1 MRLKSL
7 YIQGF
12 KSFAN
17 KTKIEFNDEIT
28 CIVGPNGSGKSNIAD
43 AITWVLGESSAK
55 NLRGDKMEDVIFSG
69 SANKKSLSLAEV
81 TILFDNSDRTLNLD
95 YDEVSVTRRMYR
107 SSETEFLINNTK
119 CRLKD
124 IKELFMD
131 TGIGKDGYSL
141 IGQGKI
147 GSILNTKAEQRRS
160 VFDEAAG
167 ISKYKMK
174 KQQSEN
180 KLKNTEDNI
189 IRLNDIISQMKDR
202 EEILRVEAE
211 KAKEFKTL
219 SQELKLYELADS
231 KKKVLANRQKL
242 KGLEEESSNIEE
254 EIKKIDESLKVLR
267 ENKISL
273 ESQEEKIESFIDE
286 KQNIYYRL
294 DNKIEK
300 NKNQLDF
307 ISNRSKDI
315 EEINRSSNLSVEK
328 LANSNQILEKEIEEL
343 KLSVAEKNQRKN
355 DLLKEVEEV
364 KDLLNAKL
372 EEEKIQEEL
381 RQKES
386 EKRLENHR
394 KKSFF
399 ESRLSLSE
407 SLIQD
412 RKARLETIDKNLNI
426 LLKNND
432 EILES
437 KDNQAR
443 KIEDLNKEK
452 ISIEEN
458 IKIINKSLEENKSS
472 LSQEVNKYESIRNE
486 ISNKAARLN
495 ALKNISENYEG
506 YSKSVKLFM
515 NATKNEGLFKASL
528 LGPVADNIKLEKKYE
543 KAISIALGY
552 AQQNIIIK
560 NENDAAQMVNYLNK
574 KRFGRVT
581 FLPIDSLRFRKANI
595 DLSTYNIKG
604 LLGFANQFVK
614 YDKEIE
620 RVIDFLLARIII
632 CQDFNS
638 AKAISSALNKSYRV
652 VSLDGD
658 SFNIGGS
665 ITAGETS
672 RNSNNL
678 LSRKVEIDQ
687 LKLDIKNLDLNQ
699 GEIKNNINLLES
711 ESEKLK
717 TSLDSEYE
725 SQKDILS
732 RIQKAESILINL
744 KDTKISN
751 DKYIEDYQDQ
761 KERLVFEIE
770 NNKKEN
776 EDYKFKLEEID
787 KLMSAD
793 QSQTNQDMMA
803 ELKKDIEAK
812 KDKKVSLDIKLVEI
826 SSEVKSLEREISNK
840 EDLIKNNKSD
850 ILAQDEKIKTNEIAI
865 TENQAKLENIK
876 ESIFKL
882 ESDMKLSDKELKE
895 SKTQLSEIKDKLTK
909 VSQEIEDKRDILI
922 KSEKDLI
929 KIQAKFDKFK
939 ENINLNLE
947 FIKNKYEINLDENDV
962 DIESLKNIRENINSL
977 NEKIKELGQVN
988 ILAIDEYRELKE
1000 EYDFNLK
1007 QKDDLL
1013 LSRKEIIN
1021 VILELEDEM
1030 QKSFKDTFNKV
1041 AKYFNEIFVELFNGG
1056 QAKLS
1061 IVGDDLLESG
1071 IEINV
1076 QPPGKKLQSLSLLSG
1091 GERSLTA
1098 VALLFAFLKVRPAP
1112 FCILDEIDAALD
1124 DSNILRYADYIKSI
1138 EDIQFIIITHRKLSM
1153 EIANALYGVTMEEKG
1168 VSKLISVKLKK

>member
-43 AITWVLGESSAK
+43 AITWVLGESSVK

-69 SANKKSLSLAEV
+69 AANKKSLSLAEV

-141 IGQGKI
+141 ISQGKI

-202 EEILRVEAE
+202 EEVLRVEAE

-231 KKKVLANRQKL
+231 KKKILANRQKL
-242 KGLEEESSNIEE
+242 KSLEEESSKVEE
-254 EIKKIDESLKVLR
+254 EIKKIDEFLGVLR
-267 ENKISL
+267 ANKASL
-273 ESQEEKIESFIDE
+273 EAQEEEIENLINE
-286 KQNIYYRL
+286 KQNKYYQL
-294 DNKIEK
+294 DNEIEK

-307 ISNRSKDI
+307 ILNRSKDI
-315 EEINRSSNLSVEK
+315 EEINRSSNLSIEK
-328 LANSNQILEKEIEEL
+328 LANSNQSLEKEIEEL

-386 EKRLENHR
+386 EKKLENHR
-394 KKSFF
+394 QKSFF
-399 ESRLSLSE
+399 ESKLSLSE

-432 EILES
+432 EILAS
-437 KDNQAR
+437 KDNQAK

-452 ISIEEN
+452 ISLEEN
-458 IKIINKSLEENKSS
+458 IRTINKSLEEKNNS
-472 LSQEVNKYESIRNE
+472 LSQELNKYESIRNE
-486 ISNKAARLN
+486 ISNKDARLN

-515 NATKNEGLFKASL
+515 NATKNEGLFKGSL

-574 KRFGRVT
+574 KKFGRVT
-581 FLPIDSLRFRKANI
+581 FLPIDSLKFKKANI

-604 LLGFANQFVK
+604 LLGFANQFVE

-620 RVIDFLLARIII
+620 KVIDFLLTRIVI

-638 AKAISSALNKSYRV
+638 ARLISSVLNKSYRV

-672 RNSNNL
+672 KNANNL

-687 LKLDIKNLDLNQ
+687 LKLDIKSLDLNQ
-699 GEIKNNINLLES
+699 GEIKNKISLLES
-711 ESEKLK
+711 ENEKLK
-717 TSLDSEYE
+717 VSLDSEH
-725 SQKDILS
+725 QNQNDILA

-744 KDTKISN
+744 KDTKTSN

-761 KERLVFEIE
+761 KEKLVFEIE

-787 KLMSAD
+787 KLISAD
-793 QSQTNQDMMA
+793 QSQTNQDMMV

-826 SSEVKSLEREISNK
+826 SSEIKSLEREISNK

-850 ILAQDEKIKTNEIAI
+850 ILAQDEKIKTNKDAI
-865 TENQAKLENIK
+865 TENQTNLENIK
-876 ESIFKL
+876 KSISSL
-882 ESDMKLSDKELKE
+882 ESDMKLSDEELKD
-895 SKTQLSEIKDKLTK
+895 SKTKLSEIKDKLTK
-909 VSQEIEDKRDILI
+909 ASQEIEDKRDVLI
-922 KSEKDLI
+922 NYEKDLI
-929 KIQAKFDKFK
+929 KIQAKFDKFE
-939 ENINLNLE
+939 ENISLNLE
-947 FIKNKYEINLDENDV
+947 FIKNKYEINLDDSDI
-962 DIESLKNIRENINSL
+962 DIESLKNIRENISSL
-977 NEKIKELGQVN
+977 SEKIKELGQVN
-988 ILAIDEYRELKE
+988 ILAIDEYIELKE

-1021 VILELEDEM
+1021 VISELEDEM
-1030 QKSFKDTFNKV
+1030 QKSLKDTFNKV

-1056 QAKLS
+1056 QAKIS

-1138 EDIQFIIITHRKLSM
+1138 ENIQFIIITHRKLSM
-1153 EIANALYGVTMEEKG
+1153 EIANSLYGVTMEEKG

>member
-69 SANKKSLSLAEV
+69 AANKKSLSLAEV

-202 EEILRVEAE
+202 EEVLRVESE
-211 KAKEFKTL
+211 KAKEFKAL

-231 KKKVLANRQKL
+231 KKKILANRQKL
-242 KGLEEESSNIEE
+242 KKIEEESSKIEE
-254 EIKKIDESLKVLR
+254 EIKKINV
-267 ENKISL
+267 SL
-273 ESQEEKIESFIDE
+273 EILRGNKTSLEGQEEKIENLINE
-286 KQNIYYRL
+286 KQNKYYQL
-294 DNKIEK
+294 DNEIEK

-307 ISNRSKDI
+307 ILNRSKDI
-315 EEINRSSNLSVEK
+315 EEINRSSNLSIEK
-328 LANSNQILEKEIEEL
+328 LANSNQNLEKEIEEL
-343 KLSVAEKNQRKN
+343 NLSVTEKNQRKN
-355 DLLKEVEEV
+355 DLLKEIEEV
-364 KDLLNAKL
+364 KNLLNEKL
-372 EEEKIQEEL
+372 EEEKIQEEI
-381 RQKES
+381 RQRES
-386 EKRLENHR
+386 EKKLENHR
-394 KKSFF
+394 QKSFF

-432 EILES
+432 EILAS
-437 KDNQAR
+437 KDNQAK

-452 ISIEEN
+452 LSLEEN
-458 IKIINKSLEENKSS
+458 IKKINKALEENKDS
-472 LSQEVNKYESIRNE
+472 LSQELNKYESIRSE
-486 ISNKAARLN
+486 ISNKDARLN

-515 NATKNEGLFKASL
+515 NATKNEGFFKGSL

-560 NENDAAQMVNYLNK
+560 TENDAAQMVNYLNK
-574 KRFGRVT
+574 KKFGRVT
-581 FLPIDSLRFRKANI
+581 FLPIDSLKFKKANI

-604 LLGFANQFVK
+604 LLGFANQFVE

-620 RVIDFLLARIII
+620 KVIDFLLARIII

-638 AKAISSALNKSYRV
+638 ARLISSALNKSYRV

-672 RNSNNL
+672 KNSNNL

-687 LKLDIKNLDLNQ
+687 LKLDIKDLDLNQ
-699 GEIKNNINLLES
+699 GKIRNKISILES
-711 ESEKLK
+711 EDEKLK

-725 SQKDILS
+725 NQKDILA

-744 KDTKISN
+744 KDTKTSN
-751 DKYIEDYQDQ
+751 DKYIEDYQEQ
-761 KERLVFEIE
+761 KEKLVFEIE

-776 EDYKFKLEEID
+776 EDYKVKLEEID
-787 KLMSAD
+787 KVMSAD
-793 QSQTNQDMMA
+793 QSQTNQEMMV
-803 ELKKDIEAK
+803 ELKKDIEDK
-812 KDKKVSLDIKLVEI
+812 KDQKVSLDIKLVEI

-850 ILAQDEKIKTNEIAI
+850 ILAQDEKIKTNKDAI
-865 TENQAKLENIK
+865 TENQVKLENIK
-876 ESIFKL
+876 ENISKL
-882 ESDMKLSDKELKE
+882 ESDIKLSDEELKDF
-895 SKTQLSEIKDKLTK
+895 KTKLYEIKDKLAK
-909 VSQEIEDKRDILI
+909 ASQEIEDKRDVLI
-922 KSEKDLI
+922 KYEKDLI
-929 KIQAKFDKFK
+929 KIQAKFDKFE

-947 FIKNKYEINLDENDV
+947 FIKNKYEINLDDSDI
-962 DIESLKNIRENINSL
+962 DIESLKNIRENISSL
-977 NEKIKELGQVN
+977 TEKIKELGQVN

-1021 VILELEDEM
+1021 VISELEDEM

-1056 QAKLS
+1056 QAKIS
-1061 IVGDDLLESG
+1061 IIGDDLLESG

>member
-43 AITWVLGESSAK
+43 AITWVLGESSVK

-69 SANKKSLSLAEV
+69 AANKKSLSLAEV

-141 IGQGKI
+141 ISQGKI

-202 EEILRVEAE
+202 EEVLRVEAE

-231 KKKVLANRQKL
+231 KKKILANRQKL
-242 KGLEEESSNIEE
+242 KSLEEESSKEEE
-254 EIKKIDESLKVLR
+254 EIKKIDEFLGDLR
-267 ENKISL
+267 ANKASL
-273 ESQEEKIESFIDE
+273 EAQEEEIENLINE
-286 KQNIYYRL
+286 KQNKYYQL
-294 DNKIEK
+294 DNEIEK

-307 ISNRSKDI
+307 ILNRSKDI
-315 EEINRSSNLSVEK
+315 EEINRSSNLSIEK
-328 LANSNQILEKEIEEL
+328 LANSNQSLEKEIEEL

-386 EKRLENHR
+386 EKKLENHR
-394 KKSFF
+394 QKSFF
-399 ESRLSLSE
+399 ESKLSLSE

-432 EILES
+432 EILAS
-437 KDNQAR
+437 KDNQAK

-452 ISIEEN
+452 ISLEEN
-458 IKIINKSLEENKSS
+458 IRTINKSLEEKNNS
-472 LSQEVNKYESIRNE
+472 LSQELNKYESIRNE
-486 ISNKAARLN
+486 ISNKDARLN

-515 NATKNEGLFKASL
+515 NATKNEGLFKGSL

-574 KRFGRVT
+574 KKFGRVT
-581 FLPIDSLRFRKANI
+581 FLPIDSLKFKKANI

-604 LLGFANQFVK
+604 LLGFANQFVE

-620 RVIDFLLARIII
+620 KVIDFLLTRIVI

-638 AKAISSALNKSYRV
+638 ARLISSVLNKSYRV

-672 RNSNNL
+672 KNANNL

-687 LKLDIKNLDLNQ
+687 LKLDIKSLDLNQ
-699 GEIKNNINLLES
+699 GEIKNKISLLES
-711 ESEKLK
+711 ENEKLK
-717 TSLDSEYE
+717 VSLDSEH
-725 SQKDILS
+725 QNQNDILA

-744 KDTKISN
+744 KDTKTSN

-761 KERLVFEIE
+761 KEKLVFEIE

-787 KLMSAD
+787 KLISAD
-793 QSQTNQDMMA
+793 QSQTNQDMMV

-826 SSEVKSLEREISNK
+826 SSEIKSLEREISNK

-850 ILAQDEKIKTNEIAI
+850 ILAQDEKIKTNKDAI
-865 TENQAKLENIK
+865 TENQTNLENIK
-876 ESIFKL
+876 KSISSL
-882 ESDMKLSDKELKE
+882 ESDMKLSDEELKD
-895 SKTQLSEIKDKLTK
+895 SKTKLSEIKDKLTK
-909 VSQEIEDKRDILI
+909 ASQEIEDKRDVLI
-922 KSEKDLI
+922 NYEKDLI
-929 KIQAKFDKFK
+929 KIQAKFDKFE
-939 ENINLNLE
+939 ENISLNLE
-947 FIKNKYEINLDENDV
+947 FIKNKYEINLDDSDI
-962 DIESLKNIRENINSL
+962 DIESLKNIRENISSL
-977 NEKIKELGQVN
+977 SEKIKELGQVN
-988 ILAIDEYRELKE
+988 ILAIDEYIELKE

-1021 VILELEDEM
+1021 VISELEDEM

-1056 QAKLS
+1056 QAKIS

-1138 EDIQFIIITHRKLSM
+1138 ENIQFIIITHRKLSM
-1153 EIANALYGVTMEEKG
+1153 EIANSLYGVTMEEKG

>member
-202 EEILRVEAE
+202 EEFLRVEAE

-242 KGLEEESSNIEE
+242 KKLEEESSNIEE
-254 EIKKIDESLKVLR
+254 EIKKIDESLKIFR
-267 ENKISL
+267 ENKINL
-273 ESQEEKIESFIDE
+273 ESQEEKIESLIYE
-286 KQNIYYRL
+286 KQNKYYRL
-294 DNKIEK
+294 DNEIEK

-328 LANSNQILEKEIEEL
+328 LANSNQSLEKEIEEL
-343 KLSVAEKNQRKN
+343 KLSVTEKNQRKN

-394 KKSFF
+394 QKSFF

-432 EILES
+432 EILAS
-437 KDNQAR
+437 KDNQAK

-452 ISIEEN
+452 LSLEEN
-458 IKIINKSLEENKSS
+458 IRTINKDLEENKSS
-472 LSQEVNKYESIRNE
+472 LSQEVNKYESVRNE
-486 ISNKAARLN
+486 ISNKVARLN

-515 NATKNEGLFKASL
+515 NATKNEGLFKGSL
-528 LGPVADNIKLEKKYE
+528 LGPIADNIKLEKKYE

-560 NENDAAQMVNYLNK
+560 NENDAAQIVNYLNK

-632 CQDFNS
+632 CQDFSS

-687 LKLDIKNLDLNQ
+687 LKLDIKDLDLNQ

-725 SQKDILS
+725 SQKDILA
-732 RIQKAESILINL
+732 RLQKAESILINL
-744 KDTKISN
+744 KDTKTSN

-761 KERLVFEIE
+761 KERLIFEIE

-776 EDYKFKLEEID
+776 EDYRFKLEEID

-793 QSQTNQDMMA
+793 QSQTNQDMMV

-812 KDKKVSLDIKLVEI
+812 KDKKVSLNIKLVEI

-865 TENQAKLENIK
+865 KENQAKLENIK

-882 ESDMKLSDKELKE
+882 ESDMKLSDEELKD
-895 SKTQLSEIKDKLTK
+895 SKAKLSEIKDKLTK
-909 VSQEIEDKRDILI
+909 ASQEIEDKRDILI

-929 KIQAKFDKFK
+929 KIQAKFDKFE
-939 ENINLNLE
+939 ENISLNLE
-947 FIKNKYEINLDENDV
+947 FIKNKYELNLDESDV

-1030 QKSFKDTFNKV
+1030 QRSFKDTFNKV

-1056 QAKLS
+1056 QAKIS